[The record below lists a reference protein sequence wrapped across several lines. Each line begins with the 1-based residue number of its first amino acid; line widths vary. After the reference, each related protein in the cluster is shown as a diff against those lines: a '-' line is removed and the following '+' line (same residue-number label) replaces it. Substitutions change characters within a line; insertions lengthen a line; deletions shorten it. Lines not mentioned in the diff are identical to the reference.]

1 MKREA
6 SGREDRQDSGERFED
21 ASALPK
27 TRTVWTS
34 KHALTRGIE
43 RFDNAEEVWTGH
55 HRALRVVDRHGKRK
69 LLHPG
74 EWHLTEADAVRKAN
88 ELRARAIDTH
98 RRSIAKLE
106 SLHFGARR

>member
-1 MKREA
+1 MMREA
-6 SGREDRQDSGERFED
+6 STLMSGQEDQEDSPDPAETPE
-21 ASALPK
+21 

-43 RFDNAEEVWTGH
+43 RFDNAEEVWPGH

-88 ELRARAIDTH
+88 EMRARAIDTH

-106 SLHFGARR
+106 GLRFGARR

>member
-6 SGREDRQDSGERFED
+6 PEPMSGQEDQEAWPDSAPPSE
-21 ASALPK
+21 

-43 RFDNAEEVWTGH
+43 RFDNAEVVWTGH
-55 HRALRVVDRHGKRK
+55 HRALSVVDRHGKQK

-88 ELRARAIDTH
+88 EMRARAINTH
-98 RRSIAKLE
+98 RRTIAKLE
-106 SLHFGARR
+106 GLRFGARR